1 MKNLFLTIVL
11 ILTSFANAQ
20 LKGSGKTVTKSYA
33 YKNFDKISFQD
44 LDGKIEV
51 EIGKPWCITVII
63 DDNLES
69 LLSFSENVSDK
80 ELRIQFKG
88 NKNNQM
94 YVEDTNLRIRITMP
108 AASLIK
114 NLGNSD
120 LLVKNIMGRYFKL
133 ENTGNGDTKI
143 SGMVDVLDIAK
154 TGNGDVNAENL
165 VTTSADLK
173 SIGNGNLTVNVSQ
186 KLTAKLIGNGDII
199 NNGKAKFDSNS
210 KKSGNGDLIVN

>member
-1 MKNLFLTIVL
+1 MKNVFLTIVL

>member
-1 MKNLFLTIVL
+1 MKNVFLTIVL

-51 EIGKPWCITVII
+51 EIGKPWSITVTI

-143 SGMVDVLDIAK
+143 SGMIDVLDIAK

-199 NNGKAKFDSNS
+199 NNGKATFDSNS

>member
-1 MKNLFLTIVL
+1 MKNVFLTIVL

-51 EIGKPWCITVII
+51 EIGKPWSITVII

-108 AASLIK
+108 EASLIK

-199 NNGKAKFDSNS
+199 NNGKATFDSNS

>member
-1 MKNLFLTIVL
+1 MKNVFLTIVL

-51 EIGKPWCITVII
+51 EIGKPWSITVII

-199 NNGKAKFDSNS
+199 NNGKATFDSNS

>member
-1 MKNLFLTIVL
+1 MKNVFLTIVL

-51 EIGKPWCITVII
+51 EIGKPWSITVTI

-186 KLTAKLIGNGDII
+186 KLTAKLIGNGDIS